1 MAWWECGGAGAP
13 SRPRGLERPEA
24 PAFSEGWG
32 RPLPTNTFILQGV
45 GAGGCGGHRGAFSQR
60 QALGRGMPLECPGPE
75 ESGSSRESRKEGGGW
90 PGRDGKGSRGRS
102 AEAPHPV
109 CLDPLGFF

>member
-1 MAWWECGGAGAP
+1 MGARDP
-13 SRPRGLERPEA
+13 PRPRGLERPEA
-24 PAFSEGWG
+24 PAFSEGG
-32 RPLPTNTFILQGV
+32 AAPLPPTPSF
-45 GAGGCGGHRGAFSQR
+45 CKE
-60 QALGRGMPLECPGPE
+60 LGRGAVGGTVEPSLSARLWGVACPWSARALR
-75 ESGSSRESRKEGGGW
+75 SGSSGESRKEGGSG